1 MVPII
6 MYSLRTRSSWLLSY
20 LGTVGDTLA
29 VTALAVL
36 TPLAVVAHG
45 LPNAGRVT
53 GLEFVYVL
61 SRSGSTLCAMRD
73 KVGIDY
79 WTCTHSVPPVEG
91 S

>member
-1 MVPII
+1 
-6 MYSLRTRSSWLLSY
+6 MYSLCTTSRSI
-20 LGTVGDTLA
+20 LGDIDLGDRMDMR
-29 VTALAVL
+29 ALVVL
-36 TPLAVVAHG
+36 TPPAVVTYG
-45 LPNAGRVT
+45 LPVAGRVT
-53 GLEFVYVL
+53 GFEFVYVL